1 MPIMSQYCWGG
12 KDTIKLDNIMG
23 ENICKS
29 FVQQGTYTPEH
40 KRTLRQITQIFKWA
54 KAVNR
59 KFSKEDIQMANKHM
73 KRYSTL
79 LVISKMHIKTIMRN
93 TPTRTATVRQSDNNS
108 IINDTEKLESHIAVR
123 SAKWCITLETVWK
136 SLKMFK
142 KKKKVTMWS
151 SNSTLGVTKK
161 TENIHP

>member
-59 KFSKEDIQMANKHM
+59 KFSKEDIQMANKLM
-73 KRYSTL
+73 KRCPTSL
-79 LVISKMHIKTIMRN
+79 IIWEMQIK
-93 TPTRTATVRQSDNNS
+93 
-108 IINDTEKLESHIAVR
+108 
-123 SAKWCITLETVWK
+123 SAM
-136 SLKMFK
+136 S
-142 KKKKVTMWS
+142 
-151 SNSTLGVTKK
+151 
-161 TENIHP
+161 